1 MPSEPTAAP
10 ELRAAVIGSP
20 ISHSKSPQ
28 LHEAAYRALGIPC
41 TYTAE
46 DVAESQL
53 AGFVDAVRRDPGWRG
68 VSVTMPLKA
77 GTARL
82 MDTVTEPA
90 GALGVVNTVVATAN
104 PDDARRSILTGH
116 NTDVAGVLHAL
127 LAAGARAPARAVI
140 LGGGATAAAAIAA
153 LAQLGAGDCRVIVRR
168 PHASADL
175 LRLGEQLG
183 IGIVMVPWDDGRVAT
198 VVADA
203 DVIVSTLPPHG
214 ADALAGFLAD
224 SPAFTTDGTLLDV
237 AYDPWP
243 SDLAAV
249 WQERG
254 GVIVPGLDM
263 LIQQAVEQ
271 VRLFFPDVQRHRDTI
286 LAAMCDAVD
295 VPRR

>member
-10 ELRAAVIGSP
+10 GLRAAVIGSP
-20 ISHSKSPQ
+20 ISHSKSPR
-28 LHEAAYRALGIPC
+28 LHAAAYRALGIAC

-46 DVAESQL
+46 DVTESRL

-68 VSVTMPLKA
+68 LSVTMPLKA

-104 PDDARRSILTGH
+104 PADARRSILTGH

-127 LAAGARAPARAVI
+127 VAADAEAPARAVV

-168 PHASADL
+168 PEAAADL
-175 LRLGEQLG
+175 HRLGEQLG
-183 IGIVMVPWDDGRVAT
+183 IGIVMVPWDDGAVEVA
-198 VVADA
+198 AA

-271 VRLFFPDVQRHRDTI
+271 VRLFFPDVQQHRDTI